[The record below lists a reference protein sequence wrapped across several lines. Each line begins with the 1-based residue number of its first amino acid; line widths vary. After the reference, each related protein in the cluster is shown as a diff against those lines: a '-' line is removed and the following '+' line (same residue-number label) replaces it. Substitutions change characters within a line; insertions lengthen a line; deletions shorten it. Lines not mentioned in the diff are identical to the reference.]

1 MFFMMGFL
9 ITLIVSLSSC
19 RRQSERDL
27 ENEKSLDEII
37 SCTNPRFT
45 SVIDIV
51 CVRDSFL
58 SHSERDSIFRSLD
71 KETLINV
78 CLILI
83 YRYGS
88 CTIQDII
95 DEYHQH
101 KDIYDGIESRA
112 ETDSDETGHLP

>member
-27 ENEKSLDEII
+27 EKEKSLDEIR

-51 CVRDSFL
+51 CARDSFL
-58 SHSERDSIFRSLD
+58 RHSERDSIFRSLD
-71 KETLINV
+71 IRKL
-78 CLILI
+78 
-83 YRYGS
+83 
-88 CTIQDII
+88 
-95 DEYHQH
+95 
-101 KDIYDGIESRA
+101 
-112 ETDSDETGHLP
+112 